1 MHTRY
6 AILIAVVLSLQVLSS
21 VCHTGRSTAKRSK
34 RQLSAGNVQGWNQ
47 ARGFNWFQPPNSFS
61 NQNTIGGFNQFNTRT
76 SLTPAQQQ
84 FINTVS
90 PNQQSFTQQFAQQ
103 TNNFRWTQPG
113 RAAAQFPNGNTFT
126 SQQQFNFVP
135 QRQQFSQWPSTQAR
149 NSNFAIQGQIPLVNQ
164 NFARQQQPFSQ
175 WQQPTNQWRQQQQ
188 ANVPQWHQQERT
200 NAPQWQQQEQQ
211 DAPQHAPQWQQ
222 QQTNAPQWQ
231 QQQQQTDVQQWQQQQ
246 QANVPQWQQQQQANV
261 PQWQQQQQQTTAPQW
276 QQATNTDQWTQAA
289 DSIDQDQSDPEQVQ
303 SSDSGPVPP
312 APQGGFSLSSTENHE
327 RHMPSIRPDRG
338 VALQL
343 NRYKYKDFRAL
354 VANFVQ
360 RQRALAQS

>member
-84 FINTVS
+84 FINTV
-90 PNQQSFTQQFAQQ
+90 
-103 TNNFRWTQPG
+103 
-113 RAAAQFPNGNTFT
+113 
-126 SQQQFNFVP
+126 P

-211 DAPQHAPQWQQ
+211 DAPQWQQ